1 MRRRALLVGI
11 DTYQLGNVPRLRG
24 SVNDVARIRDMLR
37 NRFGFTNGDIRVVVE
52 ERATK
57 AAIERRLSWL
67 VDGAESG
74 DILVFHFSGH
84 GTRIRDRDEQDELAD
99 HMDEA
104 ICAYDMSWDG
114 GYITDDHLARIF
126 EAVAPGVLV
135 EAILDT
141 CFAGMGRSELRL
153 GLPPRERPQEVPLR
167 FLAPPLDIAARHDG
181 EPGLPTTSLLTSLR
195 RKAEVALW
203 AATPEDGTS
212 NEAYFNGRFDGVFTY
227 YLTRVVGDAGA
238 ELSRQEIMNAVARAI
253 EDDGYAQR
261 PELDC
266 PNELRVGEPLGGEL
280 LRQAWTPFDL

>member
-1 MRRRALLVGI
+1 MKRRALLVGI
-11 DTYQLGNVPRLRG
+11 DTYRLGTVPRLRG

-57 AAIERRLSWL
+57 AAIEHRLAWL
-67 VDGAESG
+67 VHGAEAG

-84 GTRIRDRDEQDELAD
+84 GTRIRDRGEQDELSD

-104 ICAYDMSWDG
+104 ICAYDMSWDS
-114 GYITDDHLARIF
+114 GYITDDHIAGIF

-135 EAILDT
+135 EVILDT
-141 CFAGMGRSELRL
+141 CFAGMGRSELRF
-153 GLPPRERPQEVPLR
+153 GLPPQDRPQEAPHR
-167 FLAPPLDIAARHDG
+167 FLAPPLDVAARHDG
-181 EPGLPTTSLLTSLR
+181 EPDLPTTSLLDSVR
-195 RKAEVALW
+195 EKAEVALW

-238 ELSRQEIMNAVARAI
+238 ELSREEIIDAVARAI

-266 PNELRVGEPLGGEL
+266 PAPLRAGEPLGGEL
-280 LRQAWTPFDL
+280 VREAWTPFDL